1 MTDCSI
7 IHDLLPLYHDKA
19 CSPASCALVD
29 SHVASCEACRVE
41 LAALDAPVTLAPVP
55 SFLPPARRLREAKA
69 KLVRKT
75 ALAATAVF
83 CALAIFIAGGTL
95 FYTQFERE
103 RVLPYVCPGML
114 AGAGSWGP
122 DEDGA
127 YERISLEFATER
139 YVRASCLFR
148 RLTVDGEERD
158 VAILQLTQSWARKFF
173 DTTVGGPE
181 EVAMG
186 TGTGLYLSRGGQKH
200 DVAYGPEYEPAYWDP
215 RWAYPGR
222 LTAVYYLE
230 SPSSPLDLKD
240 APEESVLDALE
251 RGGYLIWLD
260 GELVWTGA
268 LPE

>member
-7 IHDLLPLYHDKA
+7 IHDILPLYHDNA
-19 CSPASCALVD
+19 CSPASRALVD
-29 SHVASCEACRVE
+29 GHVASCGACRAQ
-41 LAALDAPVTLAPVP
+41 LAALDAPVTLAPAP
-55 SFLPPARRLREAKA
+55 SFLPPARRLREAKS

-75 ALAATAVF
+75 ALAATAIF

-103 RVLPYVCPGML
+103 RVIPYTYPGML
-114 AGAGSWGP
+114 VGAASWGP

-127 YERISLEFATER
+127 YERISLEFAAGR

-148 RLTVDGEERD
+148 RVTIDGQQRD
-158 VAILQLTQSWARKFF
+158 VAILQLTQTWARKYL
-173 DTTVGGPE
+173 DTVVGGPE
-181 EVAMG
+181 EVAVG
-186 TGTGLYLSRGGQKH
+186 TGTGLYVSRGGQKH

-215 RWAYPGR
+215 RWAYPGS

-240 APEESVLDALE
+240 APEESVLGALE
-251 RGGYLIWLD
+251 RGGHLIWRD
-260 GELVWTGA
+260 GDIV
-268 LPE
+268 